1 VFSYFAGMYNIALI
15 EDNVKIQQVLGD
27 FVSAQPDFKLL
38 FKAGSYEEFTHI
50 WKGRKLDLVLCDIGL
65 PGKSGIDAAWYIKA
79 HSPDTQILMLTVF
92 EEKEKIFA
100 ALCAGASGYML
111 KSTPLSEIR
120 TGIKE
125 ILDGGAAMSP
135 RIARQVAEF
144 FYRRP
149 ASFNDTEQL
158 SSREVEIISLIRQ
171 GLSNKEVSDKL
182 FISTDT
188 IKYHI
193 KNIYRK
199 LQVGSRAE
207 LIRRYQEV

>member
-1 VFSYFAGMYNIALI
+1 MYHIAII
-15 EDNVKIQQVLGD
+15 EDNIKIQQVLCSFIEVQSD
-27 FVSAQPDFKLL
+27 MKLV
-38 FKAGSYEEFTHI
+38 FKAGSYEEFTSL

-79 HSPDTQILMLTVF
+79 HAEFTQVLMLTVF
-92 EEKEKIFA
+92 EDKEKIFA
-100 ALCAGASGYML
+100 ALCAGASGYMV
-111 KSTPLSEIR
+111 KSASLDEIKK
-120 TGIKE
+120 GIKV

-135 RIARQVAEF
+135 HIARQVADF

-149 ASFNDTEQL
+149 AIVNNAERL

-171 GLSNKEVSDKL
+171 GFSNKEVSEKL

-199 LQVGSRAE
+199 LQISSRAE
-207 LIRRYQEV
+207 LILRYQEL